1 MRRHQNQI
9 GFLQFGDF
17 VSNEDGFSLTE
28 LLVVLV
34 IIGILV
40 AVLALPR
47 FTSVMTKAKTTEA
60 RLMLRQVHAL
70 QQAYFFE
77 YDRYSDDLKAIGF
90 EQSALQSEGGSAYYL
105 IEVTANADVF
115 TAVATATV
123 DFDRDGTF
131 NTWEVGVDG
140 IIHETVRD

>member
-1 MRRHQNQI
+1 MKTRVSGHPI
-9 GFLQFGDF
+9 HSLKF
-17 VSNEDGFSLTE
+17 VHEEDGFSLTE

-47 FTSVMTKAKTTEA
+47 FTSVMTKVKTTEA
-60 RLMLRQVHAL
+60 KLMLRQVHAL

-77 YDRYSDDLKAIGF
+77 HDRYTEDLEAIGF
-90 EQSALQSEGGSAYYL
+90 EQSLLQSEGGSAYYI
-105 IEVTANADVF
+105 IEVSANSETF
-115 TAVATATV
+115 SAVATSSV

-131 NTWEVGVDG
+131 NVWEVGPDG